1 MEVESASASV
11 PTATA
16 STATTGVVVGSA
28 VELPKPKPF
37 LEGTSHSQTH
47 IMTVNIDISDD
58 NHDDT
63 DYSTKV
69 NGEVSTGA
77 TVTSSKNGSVSF
89 EGVNGSSNKT
99 VSSSSSSYS
108 NNPHHHHHS
117 PLLNGRNGGSSD
129 IKRIQ
134 RTLVSEER
142 LTAAWRKLSL
152 LDLFYP
158 SFMQNINI
166 KMK

>member
-1 MEVESASASV
+1 MNMEVESVSASV
-11 PTATA
+11 PTATT
-16 STATTGVVVGSA
+16 STTTTGVVVGSV
-28 VELPKPKPF
+28 VEPPKPKPF
-37 LEGTSHSQTH
+37 LEGTAHSQTH

-58 NHDDT
+58 NHDDN

-69 NGEVSTGA
+69 NGGAGDGA
-77 TVTSSKNGSVSF
+77 TVPSKNGSVSF
-89 EGVNGSSNKT
+89 EGVNSSSNKT
-99 VSSSSSSYS
+99 VSSSSSSY
-108 NNPHHHHHS
+108 NNNHHPHS

-158 SFMQNINI
+158 SFIYVKN
-166 KMK
+166 